1 MIKNKVD
8 PSKGKDLLLKDLL
21 LMFIDD
27 GAKKLGIP
35 VISNVN
41 ELRGNFILFV
51 TTPDTIKTADDN
63 IIEVEYLKNAI
74 LVALE
79 SNQKIVL
86 AYEALSDPS
95 VKEILNDPEMLRSI
109 RNIDL
114 FPESVKKELDVIIEI
129 KEKYKDRFEI
139 EPIGVYRNDAENL
152 EDRVISK
159 KDFEK
164 YANGLIVE
172 EALDLYERYKDT
184 TTVLFYTDAII
195 ASNILDKI
203 ENNIKDGRMKE
214 KDTAEICVF
223 VPPKDQVFL
232 PREELKDMKRD
243 KTLPGGVNEFLH
255 IVSKNYDDASIFF
268 EIPIYEVKDI
278 KSAIEKVEYAGF
290 DARVVNWNGYEYLQI
305 SKEGYSKKD
314 DQEVVEKLKTVAID
328 VSKEDYSDHIR
339 QLRFEVS

>member
-8 PSKGKDLLLKDLL
+8 PSKGKDSR

-27 GAKKLGIP
+27 GVKKLGIP
-35 VISNVN
+35 VISDVN

-95 VKEILNDPEMLRSI
+95 VKKILNDPEMLRYI
-109 RNIDL
+109 LNIDFSKL
-114 FPESVKKELDVIIEI
+114 PETVKEELGSIPELPESVKKELDVIIEI

-139 EPIGVYRNDAENL
+139 EPIGVYLNDAENL
-152 EDRVISK
+152 EDGVISK

-164 YANGLIVE
+164 YAEGIIAK

-184 TTVLFYTDAII
+184 TTVLFCYTDAIT

-223 VPPKDQVFL
+223 VPPKNQNL
-232 PREELKDMKRD
+232 HSIMRD
-243 KTLPGGVNEFLH
+243 
-255 IVSKNYDDASIFF
+255 
-268 EIPIYEVKDI
+268 
-278 KSAIEKVEYAGF
+278 
-290 DARVVNWNGYEYLQI
+290 
-305 SKEGYSKKD
+305 
-314 DQEVVEKLKTVAID
+314 
-328 VSKEDYSDHIR
+328 
-339 QLRFEVS
+339 